1 MVTHSS
7 ILPWEI
13 PWTEEPGELQVH
25 GVTRVGHDLATKQE
39 TKQKVKYTVSG
50 IQQNY
55 VDTPRSRYNS

>member
-25 GVTRVGHDLATKQE
+25 GVTRVGHDLATKRE

-50 IQQNY
+50 IQSKLCRHAKKQI
-55 VDTPRSRYNS
+55 